1 MTKAPAASLWPTPR
15 AEKTEGTASE
25 GYSPTLHQAV
35 QQWPTP
41 KASNANGASQ
51 HGEGSLDLQTMVPWW
66 PTPQSRDW
74 KNGQASAT
82 TRHKNTRPLNERVMV
97 IQTSEPARQTE
108 PMPMYLNADW
118 VECLMGFPPGW
129 SIPAGPPDRPCSK
142 QHGSRPGRSH
152 AG

>member
-41 KASNANGASQ
+41 KASNANGASL
-51 HGEGSLDLQTMVPWW
+51 HGRGSPDLQTALTYW
-66 PTPQSRDW
+66 PTPQARDW
-74 KNGQASAT
+74 KSGQASHKT
-82 TRHKNTRPLNERVMV
+82 LQRHARPLAERIM
-97 IQTSEPARQTE
+97 QGEKTRGGESRL
-108 PMPMYLNADW
+108 LNADW